1 MWVCRDKTQGEGL
14 STLMLQF
21 RVRKLPAQQLCLTK
35 ASSELMSLALENQP
49 RKQGCETYQDRKVM
63 ILLAGLL

>member
-1 MWVCRDKTQGEGL
+1 
-14 STLMLQF
+14 MLQF